1 MLKRASLIVLLAV
14 AMLFPL
20 APFAHA
26 QVDNE
31 VAVSVSP
38 TNPGPNESVT
48 VTLTSYSFDLETAQI
63 NWSATGQ
70 RSASGIGDVDYT
82 FTTGGLGSATTIN
95 VTITPVGSVDIQKTI
110 VITPMTVDML
120 WQATDSIVPPFYRGK
135 AMPTSESEVKFV
147 AIPQIKSSN
156 GSYIAPGNFVYDWS
170 ENYTADANDSG
181 YGKNGYTTFM
191 DYLNPDKYISVDVSS
206 QDGGLATSGNITLS
220 PVDPKIVWYASSPLY
235 GPLYGAALDGSYPVV
250 GNDTSLI
257 AEPYF
262 FSPAT
267 PLSKELSYAWTLNGD
282 TISTPSI
289 PNMLALHRSTSDTG
303 TATLSVE
310 VTSLNKLF
318 QDSTANLT
326 LSLQ

>member
-1 MLKRASLIVLLAV
+1 MGIKRFEGRLERLVEGSLARPFRSTLQPVEIGRRLTREMDLQRRVGPRGLLV
-14 AMLFPL
+14 A
-20 APFAHA
+20 
-26 QVDNE
+26 
-31 VAVSVSP
+31 
-38 TNPGPNESVT
+38 PN
-48 VTLTSYSFDLETAQI
+48 SFT
-63 NWSATGQ
+63 
-70 RSASGIGDVDYT
+70 
-82 FTTGGLGSATTIN
+82 
-95 VTITPVGSVDIQKTI
+95 
-110 VITPMTVDML
+110 
-120 WQATDSIVPPFYRGK
+120 
-135 AMPTSESEVKFV
+135 
-147 AIPQIKSSN
+147 
-156 GSYIAPGNFVYDWS
+156 
-170 ENYTADANDSG
+170 
-181 YGKNGYTTFM
+181 
-191 DYLNPDKYISVDVSS
+191 
-206 QDGGLATSGNITLS
+206 ITLS